1 MSYKNLPMVSIIAIL
16 LVVSSSSMV
25 AAQKSMTQSAM
36 TQSAMFQAIYQGKID
51 AVQSVIDS
59 GVDINMRYQVEG
71 KRGGVT
77 PLMMAVAYLSTP
89 EMIQFLIDSGAEV
102 DAHCDK
108 QSTALIYCLGIGSK
122 FFKTLLPVAPGS
134 TRTDAELDR
143 AKYEIVKVLLKN
155 GADVNWARHESD
167 HSDPAN
173 RMVRPRDRTDGTT
186 PLAWYLRR
194 GHTMGRRDWICTPEM
209 VQLLIAHGAD
219 VKVSTSP
226 ERETPLMFAVD
237 QGPEMVQL
245 LLDAGAKIEAKC
257 RYGEMTALNHA
268 ADGKNETSLR
278 SAKLLLANGAEI
290 NHLSKAGY
298 PLTQACI
305 SGNTSMVELLMEHG
319 ADVNPSG
326 GFTPLMGAAR
336 GSQVE
341 LIEWLLK
348 EGADPN
354 AVNRN
359 GWTALMEA
367 AQLENADGEIIAM
380 LIEAGAKVNARCAEG
395 KTALMCALMWAPPA
409 TIRQLLDL
417 GADVRMKDEDGST
430 ALMLAAEESS
440 VEVVAML
447 IEAGAKVD
455 ATNAEGKSALMWAAK
470 FACPAAVRLLLD
482 QGADV
487 RMKDKAGSTV
497 LMIAAQGYSEESRV
511 EVVAMLVE
519 AGAKVNARGAEG
531 KTALMCAAMESMPGV
546 VRQLLDLGADAQLKD
561 KAGKWA
567 IDYAWDNFALS
578 GSPVLQQLK
587 TAF

>member
-16 LVVSSSSMV
+16 LVASSSSMV

-36 TQSAMFQAIYQGKID
+36 TQSAMFHAIYQGKID

-71 KRGGVT
+71 KRGGHT
-77 PLMMAVAYLSTP
+77 PLMGAVLYLSTP

-108 QSTALIYCLGIGSK
+108 QATALIFCLGIGSK
-122 FFKTLLPVAPGS
+122 VFKTLLPVAPGS

-143 AKYEIVKVLLKN
+143 AKYEIVKVLLNN

-209 VQLLIAHGAD
+209 VQLLIAHGAE
-219 VKVSTSP
+219 VNVSTTDG
-226 ERETPLMFAVD
+226 ETPLMFAVD

-245 LLDAGAKIEAKC
+245 LLDAGAKIEAED
-257 RYGEMTALNHA
+257 RAGMTALSHA
-268 ADGKNETSLR
+268 AWRENETSLG

-298 PLTQACI
+298 PLTLACT

-367 AQLENADGEIIAM
+367 AELENTDGEIIAM

-430 ALMLAAEESS
+430 ALMLAVEESS

-447 IEAGAKVD
+447 VEAVAKVD

-470 FACPAAVRLLLD
+470 FARPAAVRLLLD

-531 KTALMCAAMESMPGV
+531 KTALMYAAKKSMPGV

-567 IDYAWDNFALS
+567 IDYARDNFALS

-587 TAF
+587 TVF

>member
-16 LVVSSSSMV
+16 LVASSSSMV

-122 FFKTLLPVAPGS
+122 VFKTLLPVAPGS

-143 AKYEIVKVLLKN
+143 AKYEIVKVLLNN

-209 VQLLIAHGAD
+209 VQLLIAHGAE
-219 VKVSTSP
+219 VNVSTTDG
-226 ERETPLMFAVD
+226 ETPLMFAVD

-245 LLDAGAKIEAKC
+245 LLDAGAKIEAED
-257 RYGEMTALNHA
+257 RAGMTALSHA
-268 ADGKNETSLR
+268 AWRENETSLG

-298 PLTQACI
+298 PLTLACT

-367 AQLENADGEIIAM
+367 AELENTDGEIIAM

-395 KTALMCALMWAPPA
+395 KTALMCALMWAQPA

-447 IEAGAKVD
+447 VEAGAKVD
-455 ATNAEGKSALMWAAK
+455 ATNAEGKSALMWAAGS
-470 FACPAAVRLLLD
+470 ARPAAVRLLLD

-567 IDYAWDNFALS
+567 IDYARDNFALS

-587 TAF
+587 TVF

>member
-1 MSYKNLPMVSIIAIL
+1 MSYKNLPMVSIIAML

-25 AAQKSMTQSAM
+25 AAQKSMTQSAR

-122 FFKTLLPVAPGS
+122 VFKTLLPVAPGS

-143 AKYEIVKVLLKN
+143 AKYEIVKVLLNN

-209 VQLLIAHGAD
+209 VQLLIAHGAE
-219 VKVSTSP
+219 VNVSTTDG
-226 ERETPLMFAVD
+226 ETPLMFAVD

-245 LLDAGAKIEAKC
+245 LLDAGAKIEAED
-257 RYGEMTALNHA
+257 RAGMTALSHA
-268 ADGKNETSLR
+268 AWRENETSLG

-298 PLTQACI
+298 PLTLACT

-367 AQLENADGEIIAM
+367 AELENTDGEIIAM

-395 KTALMCALMWAPPA
+395 KTALMCALMWAQPA

-447 IEAGAKVD
+447 VEVGAKVD
-455 ATNAEGKSALMWAAK
+455 ATNAEGKSALMWAAGS
-470 FACPAAVRLLLD
+470 ARPAAVRLLLD

-567 IDYAWDNFALS
+567 IDYARDNFALS

-587 TAF
+587 TVF

>member
-1 MSYKNLPMVSIIAIL
+1 MVSIIAIL
-16 LVVSSSSMV
+16 LVASSSSMV

-122 FFKTLLPVAPGS
+122 VFKTLLPVAPGS

-143 AKYEIVKVLLKN
+143 AKYEIVKVLLNN

-209 VQLLIAHGAD
+209 VQLLIAHGAE
-219 VKVSTSP
+219 VNVSTTDG
-226 ERETPLMFAVD
+226 ETPLMFAVD

-245 LLDAGAKIEAKC
+245 LLDAGAKIEAED
-257 RYGEMTALNHA
+257 RAGMTALSHA
-268 ADGKNETSLR
+268 AWRENETSLG

-298 PLTQACI
+298 PLTLACT

-367 AQLENADGEIIAM
+367 AELENTDGEIIAM

-395 KTALMCALMWAPPA
+395 KTALMCALMWAQPA

-447 IEAGAKVD
+447 VEAGAKVD

-470 FACPAAVRLLLD
+470 FARPAAVRLLLD

-567 IDYAWDNFALS
+567 IDYARDNFALS

-587 TAF
+587 TVF

>member
-16 LVVSSSSMV
+16 LVASSSSMV

-122 FFKTLLPVAPGS
+122 VFKTLLPVAPGS

-143 AKYEIVKVLLKN
+143 AKYEIVKVLLNN

-209 VQLLIAHGAD
+209 VQLLIAHGAE
-219 VKVSTSP
+219 VNVSTTDG
-226 ERETPLMFAVD
+226 ETPLMFAVD

-245 LLDAGAKIEAKC
+245 LLDAGAKIEAED
-257 RYGEMTALNHA
+257 RAGMTALSHA
-268 ADGKNETSLR
+268 AWRENETSLG

-298 PLTQACI
+298 PLTLACT

-367 AQLENADGEIIAM
+367 AELENTDGEIIAM

-395 KTALMCALMWAPPA
+395 KTALMCALMWAQPA

-447 IEAGAKVD
+447 VEAGAKVD

-470 FACPAAVRLLLD
+470 FARPAAVRLLLD

-567 IDYAWDNFALS
+567 IDYARDNFALS

-587 TAF
+587 TVF